1 MQVKIIKFFLDVYRL
16 TKSKQKCVMTQNRK
30 ENTYT
35 TPLAQNIEKKEKNLS
50 L

>member
-1 MQVKIIKFFLDVYRL
+1 
-16 TKSKQKCVMTQNRK
+16 MTQNRK

-50 L
+50 LWGAWWVYLNKILILKFLPLH